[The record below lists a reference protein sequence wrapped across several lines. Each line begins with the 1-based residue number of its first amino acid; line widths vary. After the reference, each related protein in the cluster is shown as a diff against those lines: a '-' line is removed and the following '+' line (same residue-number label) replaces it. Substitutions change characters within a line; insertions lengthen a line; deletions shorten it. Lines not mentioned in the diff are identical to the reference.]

1 MSLLNTCQISKKCS
15 EEANK
20 KPPSEVTSEN
30 NTIEAISENP
40 NPVGPFFDQTSESST
55 KLDVFTVKPPTSS
68 PPKSPINSQD
78 SQLVVA
84 GKCGVILTVPSLLV
98 ALLYLLMTLQAS
110 NNNNSLETP
119 SDLWANFNETR
130 LSAGSENLLKIQKN
144 HTKQTEIDRILRN
157 VYIVINKFQEEH
169 KDVKIP
175 TFRGQY
181 LFKSPPQNVSTNCLE
196 DPTTLKAFD
205 LFTVV
210 LGYFAVVFYTKLTE
224 VKLPKTD
231 WSLNVNKCI
240 VAFSLLWTPEMIETL
255 VSRLI
260 TVKQPNIFSAVLLL
274 IGNLDRVYAA
284 KRNISLYKS
293 NFCKMNAFI
302 QPQVM

>member
-1 MSLLNTCQISKKCS
+1 MNTCQISQKCS

-20 KPPSEVTSEN
+20 KPPSEVTIEN
-30 NTIEAISENP
+30 NTVEEVSEIP
-40 NPVGPFFDQTSESST
+40 DPVGPFFDQTSESST
-55 KLDVFTVKPPTSS
+55 KLDVFTVKTPPTT
-68 PPKSPINSQD
+68 PKSPIKD
-78 SQLVVA
+78 LKPESQLVVA

-98 ALLYLLMTLQAS
+98 ALLYLLMTLQAENS
-110 NNNNSLETP
+110 NNSLETA
-119 SDLWANFNETR
+119 SNLWPNFNETR
-130 LSAGSENLLKIQKN
+130 LSSSENLLKIQKN
-144 HTKQTEIDRILRN
+144 NSKQAEIDRILRN

-175 TFRGQY
+175 TVRGQF
-181 LFKSPPQNVSTNCLE
+181 LFKSPPQNVTTNCLE

-210 LGYFAVVFYTKLTE
+210 LGFFAVVFYTKLTE

-240 VAFSLLWTPEMIETL
+240 VAFSMLWTPEMIETL

-274 IGNLDRVYAA
+274 VGNLERVYAA
-284 KRNISLYKS
+284 KRNISMYKS

-302 QPQVM
+302 KPQ

>member
-1 MSLLNTCQISKKCS
+1 MITSK
-15 EEANK
+15 
-20 KPPSEVTSEN
+20 N
-30 NTIEAISENP
+30 NTIEEVSESP

-55 KLDVFTVKPPTSS
+55 KLDVFTVKSRPSTSS
-68 PPKSPINSQD
+68 PPMSPITDLKQP

-98 ALLYLLMTLQAS
+98 ALLYLLMTLHAANS
-110 NNNNSLETP
+110 NNSSETP
-119 SDLWANFNETR
+119 LELWANFNETR

-144 HTKQTEIDRILRN
+144 NTKQAEIDRILRN

-181 LFKSPPQNVSTNCLE
+181 LLKSPPQNVSTNCLE

-210 LGYFAVVFYTKLTE
+210 LGFFAVVFYTKLTE

-240 VAFSLLWTPEMIETL
+240 VAFSMLWTPEMLETL
-255 VSRLI
+255 VARLI

-274 IGNLDRVYAA
+274 VGNLDRVYAA

-302 QPQVM
+302 KPQDT

>member
-1 MSLLNTCQISKKCS
+1 LSLLNTCQISQKCS
-15 EEANK
+15 EEVNK
-20 KPPSEVTSEN
+20 EPPSEVTSEN
-30 NTIEAISENP
+30 NTIEEVSA
-40 NPVGPFFDQTSESST
+40 VGPFFDQTSESST
-55 KLDVFTVKPPTSS
+55 KLDVFTVKPPSPTSS
-68 PPKSPINSQD
+68 PPKSPINVKQD

-98 ALLYLLMTLQAS
+98 ALLYLLMTLQAANS
-110 NNNNSLETP
+110 DNSLETP

-144 HTKQTEIDRILRN
+144 HTKQAEIDRILRN
-157 VYIVINKFQEEH
+157 VYVVINKFQEEH

-240 VAFSLLWTPEMIETL
+240 VAFSIMWTPEVIETL

-274 IGNLDRVYAA
+274 VGNLDRVYAA
-284 KRNISLYKS
+284 KRNISMYKS